1 MGEANTIVERKV
13 NVLKGLRAEFKK
25 IIWPN
30 LKTLTKSTT
39 TVIVVSLGIGLVITI
54 IDFLLNQ
61 GIYQFLLKL

>member
-1 MGEANTIVERKV
+1 MGEANTVVERKV
-13 NVLKGLRAEFKK
+13 SVLKGLRAEFKK